1 MTLKKCINTAL
12 FLAILCFSLISH
24 AEVVWIDVRSSIEHS
39 IDSIDGDIRIS
50 HGDIVE
56 EVSELFPDKNTQIH
70 LYCRSGGRADKAMSA
85 LIDAGYI
92 NVSNAGGIDDARKE
106 RGLND

>member
-1 MTLKKCINTAL
+1 MMFKTLINTAL
-12 FLAILCFSLISH
+12 FLAALCFSLMSC

-39 IDSIDGDIRIS
+39 FDNIEGDVRIS

-56 EVSELFPDKNTQIH
+56 EISELFADKNTQIH

-85 LIDAGYI
+85 LIDAGYM

-106 RGLND
+106 RGLSD